1 MEKIHIFGYFIIF
14 LNIIICTVHGA
25 DPISMI
31 CDQTPYPDVCRSLV
45 TTQPQYLAQESV
57 VLEFCNKALRAT
69 LAHAQNA
76 HAVISSMATQS
87 LGKLAKLAWAD
98 CLELYQDTLYRLNSS
113 MTAATHTNDDVQT
126 RLSAAIANHQT
137 CQNGFADF
145 QLSQYSHALFP
156 NNYTTLSDFS
166 KHLKNSLAINKAAA
180 ANSNSEQWKGRRLLA
195 GDRVFPAWVPASDR
209 KLLESKAAAT
219 TAKANIVVAKDGSG
233 QYKTIN
239 QAVSA
244 AVKLSRGAK
253 RFVIYVKRGVY
264 KENVEIKKSMKNIMF
279 IGDGIDA
286 TIITGS
292 KNVQDGSTTFRSATF
307 AVSGDGFIARGITF
321 ENTAGPQKHQA
332 VALRSGA
339 DHSVFYSCSFKGYQ
353 DTLYVYSQRQFY
365 RDCDIYGTV
374 DFIFGDA
381 VAVIQNCNIYVRKP
395 MPNQKN
401 TVTAQGRSDPNENTG
416 IVVHNSRVAP
426 SSDLRPVQRS
436 FNTYLGRPWKQ
447 YSRTVFIKTALD
459 GFIDPA
465 GWLPWSGD
473 FALKTLYY
481 GEYMNNGAGAR
492 TSGRVKWAGYH
503 VIRSVAEAGKFSV
516 GNFLDG
522 NSWLP
527 ATGLPYT
534 SSL

>member
-1 MEKIHIFGYFIIF
+1 
-14 LNIIICTVHGA
+14 
-25 DPISMI
+25 
-31 CDQTPYPDVCRSLV
+31 
-45 TTQPQYLAQESV
+45 
-57 VLEFCNKALRAT
+57 
-69 LAHAQNA
+69 
-76 HAVISSMATQS
+76 
-87 LGKLAKLAWAD
+87 
-98 CLELYQDTLYRLNSS
+98 
-113 MTAATHTNDDVQT
+113 
-126 RLSAAIANHQT
+126 
-137 CQNGFADF
+137 
-145 QLSQYSHALFP
+145 
-156 NNYTTLSDFS
+156 
-166 KHLKNSLAINKAAA
+166 
-180 ANSNSEQWKGRRLLA
+180 
-195 GDRVFPAWVPASDR
+195 
-209 KLLESKAAAT
+209 
-219 TAKANIVVAKDGSG
+219 
-233 QYKTIN
+233 
-239 QAVSA
+239 
-244 AVKLSRGAK
+244 
-253 RFVIYVKRGVY
+253 
-264 KENVEIKKSMKNIMF
+264 MKNIMF

-286 TIITGS
+286 TVITGS

-381 VAVIQNCNIYVRKP
+381 AAVIQNCNIFVRKP